1 MTLKDVT
8 VEQSTT
14 RVQITIAFHHA
25 KQKQE
30 PQYQNLILSR
40 LRDLQTIYIQ
50 STVQQERYEISRVQH
65 TRPCHK
71 KVIKVRW
78 KEKKKK
84 SNREPCIGFQG
95 EYPLKLS

>member
-25 KQKQE
+25 KQKQK

-40 LRDLQTIYIQ
+40 LRDPETMSLQ
-50 STVQQERYEISRVQH
+50 STIQQERWNQ
-65 TRPCHK
+65 
-71 KVIKVRW
+71 
-78 KEKKKK
+78 
-84 SNREPCIGFQG
+84 
-95 EYPLKLS
+95 

>member
-25 KQKQE
+25 KQKQK

-40 LRDLQTIYIQ
+40 LRDLETIYIQ
-50 STVQQERYEISRVQH
+50 
-65 TRPCHK
+65 
-71 KVIKVRW
+71 
-78 KEKKKK
+78 
-84 SNREPCIGFQG
+84 
-95 EYPLKLS
+95 

>member
-25 KQKQE
+25 KQKQK

-40 LRDLQTIYIQ
+40 LRDLETIYMQ
-50 STVQQERYEISRVQH
+50 STVQQERWNQ
-65 TRPCHK
+65 
-71 KVIKVRW
+71 
-78 KEKKKK
+78 
-84 SNREPCIGFQG
+84 
-95 EYPLKLS
+95 